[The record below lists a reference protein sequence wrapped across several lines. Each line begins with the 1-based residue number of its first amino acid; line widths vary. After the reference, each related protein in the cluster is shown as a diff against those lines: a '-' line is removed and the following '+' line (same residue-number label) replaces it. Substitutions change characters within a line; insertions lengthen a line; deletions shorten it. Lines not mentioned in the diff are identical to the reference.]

1 MQEAERPSELLAK
14 VNYVA
19 PVKQGGRPGQRG
31 QSGCS
36 GCSGWKPTKDADKKK
51 SAKDSG
57 HGGGSR
63 RRECWLCG
71 DPNHLSFKCPDR
83 SESDDDDAKGGRGR
97 SGSRHPRRGRN
108 QPRKEKQSPKS
119 STLAK
124 DADSSAGGK
133 GGDNKEA
140 SCSLVGVVEPTVS
153 LAPEAGEE
161 FESMAAA
168 VQANPVLQWGAA
180 ERPGPQGE
188 AGRKVLIP
196 DVLYVLGV
204 RANLLLAGQLKENGV
219 KLQEDGDG
227 MLLILA
233 VRDVL
238 DQASYTGRVLCT
250 DLCPCSMK
258 STTPMTEV
266 VVLRAIVSVTKS
278 TLERLHARLAHA
290 GMNTIRSSAKHEVA
304 TGLDLKLASG
314 ADLPSVSCVG
324 GKPARHTFPDQG
336 SDANDVLV
344 VVHVDL
350 CGPFWV
356 AAKDGSLY
364 FLLLKDRKTRYV
376 WVRPVAKNL
385 DALQEF
391 VKWLAV
397 IERQM
402 KKSVLMLRSD
412 RGGGFFGKEFTDFVN
427 RKGIVHDLT
436 CSYTPQQNGMAER
449 EKMMVVESVR
459 TMLLHMRV
467 QHHWWHLALWQAV
480 GVRKCLERSTRQ
492 LETMPYQMLTGKK
505 PDLSLAQPD
514 FFVPAAFTTVN
525 NVDADDLA
533 YDDAEGD
540 EELPKLDPDMHADP
554 EHLWDISTMTPFRH
568 GEVGA
573 GQTPAGGEHH
583 EELVYGAD
591 YDETYALV
599 SSYVTVRIFLSIV
612 AILDLLL
619 QSKLDKVL
627 YMNQSDYFNDETG
640 RVCKLLKSLYGL
652 KQSLLLW
659 YKALDG
665 VLQGASWKKSQV
677 DTVLYFKVGD
687 EKVTC
692 WVLVYVDDLLA
703 VSSSAAMLKEPK
715 ELLEAAF
722 KLQEISPGCSP
733 VPLLPSVASAATVDL
748 VGTEEV
754 GAASAPSGR
763 RRNSKGKGSKGG
775 GGGCGG
781 SSGGG
786 GGGGGGGGEG
796 GGGTGSGGV
805 SGGGGGGGGS
815 GGGGG
820 GSGSGGGGGG
830 GGGGASRGAAAQ
842 REVLVAARANSS
854 RAPMGLRR
862 FNSLVSGTLGVGGLG
877 VQVSAHTFFAMA
889 VVVGRRVG
897 CHTLCSAASVTWL
910 TPGVPSFLTPLSS
923 LAGMICFCKM
933 CLFFYLDFDAILAA
947 MYAFADTAQGDC
959 YMSVPPDPGI
969 AAAALGASA
978 SAAPGT
984 RTSAALG
991 DGASA
996 LSGTAPI
1003 EALHTFTLV
1012 SGASRSFFRD
1022 STKLTPLSRPVAVS
1036 LADPSGGP
1044 VFAHSS
1050 TVLPCPASPSGLL
1063 SGLPLPSFSTN
1074 LVSGTDLQDTWVD
1087 QFTPRGQRVTH
1098 CTCSLTGRHVAT
1110 FTCRP
1115 GPSLYTQTTAP
1126 PPVSAYGQVAAS
1138 SQVLAAASRSD
1149 PTSSPCSCRP
1159 LSHETLLWHH
1169 RLGQPSLPLSESQP
1183 LNHWDKRA
1191 C

>member
-168 VQANPVLQWGAA
+168 VQANPV
-180 ERPGPQGE
+180 GE

-505 PDLSLAQPD
+505 PDLSLAQEQGPASGRTLTILTTDTLTATLPLFAKVGELGAEDVEDVPSPFLSPSPAPPVPPLVADLRRLTPASASGDEGSSEALPKAPTPSIADGRRDVQQVKMRVMSTPARDEQTEEVQPTMLKSAYWAAARRQLTGEQAAAKLTMPD

-554 EHLWDISTMTPFRH
+554 EHLWDISTMTVK
-568 GEVGA
+568 E
-573 GQTPAGGEHH
+573 
-583 EELVYGAD
+583 
-591 YDETYALV
+591 ALA
-599 SSYVTVRIFLSIV
+599 SCYVTVRIFLSIV

-659 YKALDG
+659 YKALDEG
-665 VLQGASWKKSQV
+665 DVLGA
-677 DTVLYFKVGD
+677 
-687 EKVTC
+687 
-692 WVLVYVDDLLA
+692 
-703 VSSSAAMLKEPK
+703 
-715 ELLEAAF
+715 
-722 KLQEISPGCSP
+722 
-733 VPLLPSVASAATVDL
+733 
-748 VGTEEV
+748 
-754 GAASAPSGR
+754 
-763 RRNSKGKGSKGG
+763 
-775 GGGCGG
+775 
-781 SSGGG
+781 
-786 GGGGGGGGEG
+786 
-796 GGGTGSGGV
+796 
-805 SGGGGGGGGS
+805 
-815 GGGGG
+815 
-820 GSGSGGGGGG
+820 
-830 GGGGASRGAAAQ
+830 
-842 REVLVAARANSS
+842 
-854 RAPMGLRR
+854 GLRR
-862 FNSLVSGTLGVGGLG
+862 RPARCQQQCSDAKGAEGAAGGRL
-877 VQVSAHTFFAMA
+877 Q
-889 VVVGRRVG
+889 
-897 CHTLCSAASVTWL
+897 AA
-910 TPGVPSFLTPLSS
+910 GD
-923 LAGMICFCKM
+923 LAGAEVPRLEIVRDRSVRKLWLHQQGYADKLHRRFLEEEENGRTPKTSV
-933 CLFFYLDFDAILAA
+933 LVDTYATLTFDNKE
-947 MYAFADTAQGDC
+947 AQVC
-959 YMSVPPDPGI
+959 
-969 AAAALGASA
+969 
-978 SAAPGT
+978 
-984 RTSAALG
+984 
-991 DGASA
+991 
-996 LSGTAPI
+996 
-1003 EALHTFTLV
+1003 
-1012 SGASRSFFRD
+1012 
-1022 STKLTPLSRPVAVS
+1022 
-1036 LADPSGGP
+1036 
-1044 VFAHSS
+1044 AHE
-1050 TVLPCPASPSGLL
+1050 
-1063 SGLPLPSFSTN
+1063 
-1074 LVSGTDLQDTWVD
+1074 
-1087 QFTPRGQRVTH
+1087 
-1098 CTCSLTGRHVAT
+1098 HV
-1110 FTCRP
+1110 
-1115 GPSLYTQTTAP
+1115 
-1126 PPVSAYGQVAAS
+1126 
-1138 SQVLAAASRSD
+1138 
-1149 PTSSPCSCRP
+1149 
-1159 LSHETLLWHH
+1159 W
-1169 RLGQPSLPLSESQP
+1169 
-1183 LNHWDKRA
+1183 
-1191 C
+1191 